1 MIQTLDVFESDAVIL
16 DLEDSVDSSQKDAA
30 LELVHQF
37 LDAFKLKDIEIYV
50 RTNDLNTTLV
60 EEIKT
65 LNITDIAGYVIPK
78 ATNELIDDV
87 ITMTSKK
94 IIALIESPRSVL
106 NALEIADKKQVTGL
120 ILGAEDLSTAL
131 SIQRTKQGDE
141 ISFARSMIVYAA
153 LSAQVEA
160 IDTPFTDPLDEQGL
174 RADCVK
180 AHTYGFTSKTAI
192 HPNQVDV
199 INRTFVPSAK
209 DIKHAKRIVIKAN
222 QTLKG
227 AFSLDGKMIDKPI
240 ILRAKKTLELAKKY
254 GLLEGEQDV

>member
-1 MIQTLDVFESDAVIL
+1 MIQTLDVFESDAIIL

-37 LDAFKLKDIEIYV
+37 LDAFKLKDIELYV

-65 LNITDIAGYVIPK
+65 LNKTAIAGYVIPK
-78 ATNELIDDV
+78 ATNELIDEV

-94 IIALIESPRSVL
+94 IIALIETPRSVL
-106 NALEIADKKQVTGL
+106 NALKIADKEQVTGL

-153 LSAQVEA
+153 AAAQIEA

-174 RADCVK
+174 RADSIK
-180 AHTYGFTSKTAI
+180 AHTFGFTSKTAI

-199 INRTFVPSAK
+199 INRTFVPSVE
-209 DIKHAKRIVIKAN
+209 DIKQAKRIVIKAD
-222 QTLKG
+222 QTSKG

>member
-37 LDAFKLKDIEIYV
+37 LDAFKLKDIELYV
-50 RTNDLNTTLV
+50 RTNDINTTLT

-65 LNITDIAGYVIPK
+65 LNNTRIAGYVIPK
-78 ATNELIDDV
+78 ATSPLIDDV
-87 ITMTSKK
+87 MTMTSKK
-94 IIALIESPRSVL
+94 IIALIETPRSIL
-106 NALEIADKKQVTGL
+106 NALEIADKEQVTGL

-131 SIQRTKQGDE
+131 SIQRTTLGDE

-153 LSAQVEA
+153 LSAQIEA
-160 IDTPFTDPLDEQGL
+160 IDTPFTDPLDEHGL
-174 RADCVK
+174 TTDCFK
-180 AHTYGFTSKTAI
+180 ANSFGFTSKTAI
-192 HPNQVDV
+192 HPNQIDV
-199 INRTFVPSAK
+199 INRIFVPSSEE
-209 DIKHAKRIVIKAN
+209 IKQAKRIVIKAN
-222 QTLKG
+222 QTSKG

-240 ILRAKKTLELAKKY
+240 ILRAKKTLDLAKKY